1 LEKYLIIWIL
11 LGLILSIFLGYYLY
25 YYKVKQPTKINLL
38 LAIIRSFVFFLI
50 GLLLINPSIPEEVLF
65 SQKTKL
71 SVLVDNSSSIKYF
84 KKDSL
89 INHILEGLKNDKKLN
104 KKFNIDYY
112 SFGNKFQL
120 SDTFNFN
127 DNQTDISIPLKKI
140 TRIQKNRNSPIV
152 LISDGNQTIGN
163 DYLYTKI
170 KEPVFPIVIGD
181 TSKYKDVK
189 ISQINV
195 NRYSFINNKFPVET
209 ILQYDGVQPV
219 RLRYSIENNG
229 KIIYT
234 KIIKFTEKN
243 NSRILKTFIKAS
255 QEGLNVYKSKIQYLE
270 NEKNKANNYKNFS
283 VEVNNKQSKILIV
296 SSFYHPDLGALKKAI
311 ERDKQ
316 RKVNIEIIKSKKHQ
330 INDYQLIILY
340 QPDEKFN
347 LLLKQL
353 NSNKLSFMLITGS
366 KTDWSF
372 INNESLGI
380 TKKNIN
386 QLENYSASFNNSF
399 FTFSQKNIGFEN
411 FPPLLDY
418 FGELNIM
425 IPHQTLLFQNINGYS
440 SQRPLLV
447 TANENNQKKIFLFGE
462 GIWKWR
468 SSSFQ
473 KKNSFINFDK
483 FIGSIVQYASNKKIR
498 DRLDIDIK
506 PSYNINSKILIS
518 AFYIDENFQFDNRA
532 TLLFTVLNKN
542 TKEKKILPFSLSDSS
557 YQLYLNSLDSGKY
570 EYTVSVNEQ
579 DISKKGNF
587 VVNDFLVEEQFTSAN
602 SNKLGLLAKKTKGEL
617 YFEDNYNLL
626 MDKLVNDDQFQIEQK
641 SKQISSNLINK
652 TWMMLVIVTLLS
664 IEWIIRKYI
673 GKV

>member
-330 INDYQLIILY
+330 INDYELIILY

-366 KTDWSF
+366 KTDCSF

-425 IPHQTLLFQNINGYS
+425 IPQQTLLFQNINWYS

-506 PSYNINSKILIS
+506 PAYNINSKILIS

-626 MDKLVNDDQFQIEQK
+626 IDKLVNDDQFQIEQK

>member
-170 KEPVFPIVIGD
+170 KEPVFPIVVGD

-626 MDKLVNDDQFQIEQK
+626 IDKLVNDDQFKIEQK

>member
-1 LEKYLIIWIL
+1 MEKYLIIWIL

-89 INHILEGLKNDKKLN
+89 INHILEGLKNDKKIN

-255 QEGLNVYKSKIQYLE
+255 QEGLNVYKSKIQYLA

-340 QPDEKFN
+340 QPDEKFS

-626 MDKLVNDDQFQIEQK
+626 IDKLVNDDQFQIEQK